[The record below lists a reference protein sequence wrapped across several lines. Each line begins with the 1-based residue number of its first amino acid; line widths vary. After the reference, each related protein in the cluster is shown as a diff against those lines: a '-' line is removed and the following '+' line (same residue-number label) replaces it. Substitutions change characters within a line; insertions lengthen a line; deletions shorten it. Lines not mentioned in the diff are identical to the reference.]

1 MHGMNFRLLSLV
13 PTLQPWE
20 QASKN
25 CKLNLKNAGQSFMKP
40 FCLLCG
46 VFFVFLAGCALKED
60 VYNLDNRLASLERRY
75 SKTEGGTRRLHADI
89 QGINESSTK
98 EDRALRDQLARLHAE
113 LDALRDEVR
122 LLSGRLED
130 TRHSEESKIQDIE
143 KTINKM
149 QILFAGL
156 EKDTLSNKNRTAR
169 IEEYLSF
176 QLTPKTDKKK
186 AGGNATNDK
195 RPDDLIYK
203 RAKEAFDKG
212 NFNAALEGFAS
223 LLKQYPDS
231 RNADNAQF
239 WTGEVYYRK
248 KWFQKA
254 ILEYQK
260 VIEKYPEGN
269 KVKSAFLKQ
278 GFSFLSLGDT
288 ANARLIFKK
297 LIKKYPKSHESEIA
311 AKKLKAF

>member
-1 MHGMNFRLLSLV
+1 
-13 PTLQPWE
+13 
-20 QASKN
+20 
-25 CKLNLKNAGQSFMKP
+25 MKP

-46 VFFVFLAGCALKED
+46 VFFTFLSGCALRED
-60 VYNLDNRLASLERRY
+60 VYNLDNRLTSLERRY
-75 SKTEGGTRRLHADI
+75 SKTEGGTRQLHADV
-89 QGINESSTK
+89 QGMNESSTK
-98 EDRALRDQLARLHAE
+98 EARALRDQFARLRAE
-113 LDALRDEVR
+113 LDGLRNEVR
-122 LLSGRLED
+122 LLSGNLEG
-130 TRHSEESKIQDIE
+130 TRYSEETKIQDLE

-149 QILFAGL
+149 QVLFARL
-156 EKDTLSNKNRTAR
+156 EKDIHSNKNRTIR
-169 IEEYLSF
+169 LEEYLSF

-186 AGGNATNDK
+186 TGGNAKDK
-195 RPDDLIYK
+195 RPDDMIYK

-212 NFNAALEGFAS
+212 NFKSAREGFAS

-231 RNADNAQF
+231 KNADNAQF
-239 WTGEVYYRK
+239 WIGEVYYRE

-260 VIEKYPEGN
+260 VIEKYPGGN

-297 LIKKYPKSHESEIA
+297 LIKKYPKSNEAEIA